1 VSYFDGW
8 YNVAFEF
15 IKYKNESWN
24 SWPRNCWRRRCKCA
38 TKKQKSIKRRTG
50 EEIEL
55 VIAGVRDITKKRIC
69 DTKKI
74 KLTENPFEVVNH
86 PDIDVVLELIGGF
99 GLAKELVETAINNGK
114 HIITANKALIGNHG
128 NELIKL
134 ANKKNVRFL
143 FEASVAGGIPII
155 KALEQG
161 LSANN
166 IESVA
171 GIINGT
177 GNFILTDMKEK
188 GRDFNDVLKE
198 AQALGY
204 AEEDPTFDI
213 EGIDAAHKLSILAA
227 IAFGTEI
234 QFDKIYTKG
243 ISEITTE
250 DILHATELG
259 YTIKHLGIAKRA
271 ENGIELRVHP
281 TLVSNNKLIAQ
292 VDGVMNAVMVKSD
305 ALGTSLYY
313 GAGAGDEATA
323 SAVIADLND
332 IINNQTSNHTLG
344 WKSQQKIKVVDN
356 NSIHSEFFLR
366 LLVTDVKGVLARVT
380 GIFNDHNVSIEAL
393 IQKQVDENNN
403 AHIAITTDRIS
414 TKTVMSI
421 KEKIEASEFNQAD
434 VQIIHIE
441 LLD

>member
-1 VSYFDGW
+1 MKVGILGLGTVGGGVV
-8 YNVAFEF
+8 NVLQ
-15 IKYKNESWN
+15 KNS
-24 SWPRNCWRRRCKCA
+24 
-38 TKKQKSIKRRTG
+38 KSIKRRTG
-50 EEIEL
+50 VEIEL
-55 VIAGVRDITKKRIC
+55 VIAGVRDISKKRIC

-74 KLTENPFEVVNH
+74 QLTEDPFEVVNH

-99 GLAKELVETAINNGK
+99 GLAKELVEQAINNGK

-134 ANKKNVRFL
+134 ANKKKVRFL

-234 QFDKIYTKG
+234 QFDKIFTEG
-243 ISEITTE
+243 ISNISTE

-281 TLVSNNKLIAQ
+281 TLVPNNKLIAQ

-313 GAGAGDEATA
+313 GPGAGDEATA

-366 LLVTDVKGVLARVT
+366 LLVTDVKGVLAKVT

-403 AHIAITTDRIS
+403 AHIAITTDKVS

-421 KEKIEASEFNQAD
+421 KKKIEASEFNQAD

>member
-1 VSYFDGW
+1 MKVGILGLGTVGGGVV
-8 YNVAFEF
+8 NVLQ
-15 IKYKNESWN
+15 KNSE
-24 SWPRNCWRRRCKCA
+24 
-38 TKKQKSIKRRTG
+38 SIKRRTG
-50 EEIEL
+50 VEIEL

-69 DTKKI
+69 NTKKI
-74 KLTENPFEVVNH
+74 QLTEDPFEVVNH
-86 PDIDVVLELIGGF
+86 PEIDVVLELIGGF
-99 GLAKELVETAINNGK
+99 GLAKELVEKAINNGK

-134 ANKKNVRFL
+134 ANKKKVRFL

-243 ISEITTE
+243 ISNISTE

-281 TLVSNNKLIAQ
+281 TLVPNNKLIAQ

-313 GAGAGDEATA
+313 GPGAGDEATA

-366 LLVTDVKGVLARVT
+366 LLVTDVKGVLAKVT

-403 AHIAITTDRIS
+403 AHIAITTDKVS

-421 KEKIEASEFNQAD
+421 KDKIEASEFNQAD

>member
-1 VSYFDGW
+1 MKVGILGLGTVGGGVV
-8 YNVAFEF
+8 NVLQ
-15 IKYKNESWN
+15 KNS
-24 SWPRNCWRRRCKCA
+24 A
-38 TKKQKSIKRRTG
+38 SIKRRTG
-50 EEIEL
+50 VEIDL
-55 VIAGVRDITKKRIC
+55 VIAGVRDLTKKRIC
-69 DTKKI
+69 DTSNI
-74 KLTENPFEVVNH
+74 KLTEDPFEVVNH

-134 ANKKNVRFL
+134 AKKKKVRFL

-188 GRDFNDVLKE
+188 GRDFDDVLKE

-204 AEEDPTFDI
+204 AEEDPTLDI
-213 EGIDAAHKLSILAA
+213 EGIDAAHKLSIHAA

-243 ISEITTE
+243 ISQITTE
-250 DILHATELG
+250 DILHANELG
-259 YTIKHLGIAKRA
+259 FTIKHLGIAKRT

-281 TLVSNNKLIAQ
+281 TLVSNNQLIAQ
-292 VDGVMNAVMVKSD
+292 VNGVMNAVMVKSD

-313 GAGAGDEATA
+313 GPGAGDEATA

-344 WKSQQKIKVVDN
+344 WKSQQKIEVVDN
-356 NSIHSEFFLR
+356 DSIHSEFFLR
-366 LLVTDVKGVLARVT
+366 LLVTDVKGVLAKVT

-403 AHIAITTDRIS
+403 AHIAITTDKVS
-414 TKTVMSI
+414 TKAVMSI

-441 LLD
+441 LLN

>member
-1 VSYFDGW
+1 MKVGILGLGTVGGGVV
-8 YNVAFEF
+8 NVLQ
-15 IKYKNESWN
+15 KNS
-24 SWPRNCWRRRCKCA
+24 
-38 TKKQKSIKRRTG
+38 KSIKRRTG
-50 EEIEL
+50 VEIEL
-55 VIAGVRDITKKRIC
+55 VIAGVRDISKKRIC

-74 KLTENPFEVVNH
+74 HLTEDPFEVVNH

-99 GLAKELVETAINNGK
+99 GLAKELVEKAINNGK

-134 ANKKNVRFL
+134 ANKKKVRFL

-166 IESVA
+166 VESVA

-243 ISEITTE
+243 ISNISTE

-281 TLVSNNKLIAQ
+281 TLVPNNKLIAQ

-313 GAGAGDEATA
+313 GPGAGDEATA

-366 LLVTDVKGVLARVT
+366 LLVTDVKGVLAKVT

-403 AHIAITTDRIS
+403 AHIAITCLLYTSPSPRDRG
-414 TKTVMSI
+414 
-421 KEKIEASEFNQAD
+421 
-434 VQIIHIE
+434 
-441 LLD
+441 

>member
-1 VSYFDGW
+1 MKVGILGLGTVGGGVV
-8 YNVAFEF
+8 NVLQ
-15 IKYKNESWN
+15 KNS
-24 SWPRNCWRRRCKCA
+24 
-38 TKKQKSIKRRTG
+38 KSIKRRTG
-50 EEIEL
+50 VEIEL
-55 VIAGVRDITKKRIC
+55 VIAGVRDISKKRIC

-74 KLTENPFEVVNH
+74 QLTEDPFEVVNH

-99 GLAKELVETAINNGK
+99 GLAKELVEQAINNGK

-134 ANKKNVRFL
+134 ANKKKVRFL

-243 ISEITTE
+243 ISNISTE

-281 TLVSNNKLIAQ
+281 TLVPNNKLIAQ

-313 GAGAGDEATA
+313 GPGAGDEATA

-366 LLVTDVKGVLARVT
+366 LLVTDVKGVLAKVT

-403 AHIAITTDRIS
+403 AHIAITTDKVS

-421 KEKIEASEFNQAD
+421 KDKIEASEFNQAD

>member
-1 VSYFDGW
+1 MKVGILGLGTVGGGVV
-8 YNVAFEF
+8 NVLQ
-15 IKYKNESWN
+15 KNS
-24 SWPRNCWRRRCKCA
+24 
-38 TKKQKSIKRRTG
+38 KSIKRRTG
-50 EEIEL
+50 VEIEL
-55 VIAGVRDITKKRIC
+55 VIAGVRDISKKRIC

-74 KLTENPFEVVNH
+74 HLTEDPFEVVNH

-99 GLAKELVETAINNGK
+99 GLAKELVEKAINNGK

-134 ANKKNVRFL
+134 ANKKKVRFL

-166 IESVA
+166 VESVA

-243 ISEITTE
+243 ISSISTE

-281 TLVSNNKLIAQ
+281 TLVPNNKLIAQ

-313 GAGAGDEATA
+313 GPGAGDEATA

-366 LLVTDVKGVLARVT
+366 LLVTDVKGVLAKVT

-403 AHIAITTDRIS
+403 AHIAITTDKVS

-421 KEKIEASEFNQAD
+421 KDKIEASEFNQAD

>member
-1 VSYFDGW
+1 MKVGILGLGTVGGGVV
-8 YNVAFEF
+8 NVLQ
-15 IKYKNESWN
+15 KNS
-24 SWPRNCWRRRCKCA
+24 A
-38 TKKQKSIKRRTG
+38 SIERRTG
-50 EEIEL
+50 GQIEL
-55 VIAGVRDITKKRIC
+55 VIAGVRDVTKKRIC
-69 DTKKI
+69 DTSNI
-74 KLTENPFEVVNH
+74 KLTEDPFEVVNH

-128 NELIKL
+128 NELMKL
-134 ANKKNVRFL
+134 ANKKQVRFL

-155 KALEQG
+155 KALGQG

-188 GRDFNDVLKE
+188 GRDFDDVLKE

-234 QFDKIYTKG
+234 QFSKVYTQG
-243 ISEITTE
+243 ISKITTE

-259 YTIKHLGIAKRA
+259 YTIKHLGIAKRV
-271 ENGIELRVHP
+271 EDGIELRVHP
-281 TLVSNNKLIAQ
+281 TLVSNSQLIAQ

-332 IINNQTSNHTLG
+332 IINNQTSNHILG
-344 WKSQQKIKVVDN
+344 WKSQQKLAVIDN
-356 NSIHSEFFLR
+356 NEIHSEFFLR
-366 LLVTDVKGVLARVT
+366 LLVSDIKGVLAKVT

-393 IQKQVDENNN
+393 IQKQVDENKN
-403 AHIAITTDRIS
+403 AHIAITTDRVS

-421 KEKIEASEFNQAD
+421 KKAIEASDFNQAE

>member
-1 VSYFDGW
+1 MKVGILGLGTVGGGVV
-8 YNVAFEF
+8 NVLQ
-15 IKYKNESWN
+15 KNS
-24 SWPRNCWRRRCKCA
+24 
-38 TKKQKSIKRRTG
+38 KSIKRRTG
-50 EEIEL
+50 VEIEL
-55 VIAGVRDITKKRIC
+55 VIAGVRDISKKRIC

-74 KLTENPFEVVNH
+74 HLTEDPFEVVNH

-99 GLAKELVETAINNGK
+99 GLAKELVEKAINNGK

-134 ANKKNVRFL
+134 ANKKKVRFL

-166 IESVA
+166 VESVA

-243 ISEITTE
+243 ISNISTE

-281 TLVSNNKLIAQ
+281 TLVPNNKLIAQ

-313 GAGAGDEATA
+313 GPGAGDEATA

-366 LLVTDVKGVLARVT
+366 LLVSDVKGVLAKVT

-393 IQKQVDENNN
+393 IQKQVDEINN
-403 AHIAITTDRIS
+403 AHIAITTDKVS

-421 KEKIEASEFNQAD
+421 KDKIVVSEFNQAD

>member
-1 VSYFDGW
+1 MKVGILGLGTVGGGVV
-8 YNVAFEF
+8 NVLQ
-15 IKYKNESWN
+15 KNS
-24 SWPRNCWRRRCKCA
+24 
-38 TKKQKSIKRRTG
+38 KSIKRRTG
-50 EEIEL
+50 VEIEL
-55 VIAGVRDITKKRIC
+55 VIAGVRDISKKRIC

-74 KLTENPFEVVNH
+74 HLTEDPFEVVNH

-99 GLAKELVETAINNGK
+99 GLAKELVEKAINNGK

-134 ANKKNVRFL
+134 ANKKKVRFL

-166 IESVA
+166 VESVA

-213 EGIDAAHKLSILAA
+213 EGVDAAHKLSILAA

-243 ISEITTE
+243 ISNISTE

-281 TLVSNNKLIAQ
+281 TLVPNNKLIAQ

-313 GAGAGDEATA
+313 GPGAGDEATA

-366 LLVTDVKGVLARVT
+366 LLVTDVKGVLAKVT

-403 AHIAITTDRIS
+403 AHIAITTDKVS

-421 KEKIEASEFNQAD
+421 KDKIEASEFNQAD

>member
-1 VSYFDGW
+1 MKVGILGLGTVGGGVV
-8 YNVAFEF
+8 NVLQ
-15 IKYKNESWN
+15 KNSE
-24 SWPRNCWRRRCKCA
+24 
-38 TKKQKSIKRRTG
+38 SIKRRTG
-50 EEIEL
+50 VEIDL

-74 KLTENPFEVVNH
+74 QLTEDPFEVVNH
-86 PDIDVVLELIGGF
+86 PEIDVVLELIGGF
-99 GLAKELVETAINNGK
+99 GLAKELVEKAINNGK

-134 ANKKNVRFL
+134 ANKKKVRFL

-243 ISEITTE
+243 ISEISTE

-259 YTIKHLGIAKRA
+259 YTIKHLGIAKRGK
-271 ENGIELRVHP
+271 NGIELRVHP
-281 TLVSNNKLIAQ
+281 TLVPNNKLIAQ

-313 GAGAGDEATA
+313 GPGAGDEATA

-366 LLVTDVKGVLARVT
+366 LLVTDVKGVLAKVT

-403 AHIAITTDRIS
+403 AHIAITTDKVS

-421 KEKIEASEFNQAD
+421 KKKIEASEFNQAD

>member
-1 VSYFDGW
+1 MKVGILGLGTVGGGVV
-8 YNVAFEF
+8 NVLQ
-15 IKYKNESWN
+15 KNS
-24 SWPRNCWRRRCKCA
+24 A
-38 TKKQKSIKRRTG
+38 SIERRTG
-50 EEIEL
+50 VKIE
-55 VIAGVRDITKKRIC
+55 VILAGVRDVTQKRIC
-69 DTKKI
+69 DTSNI
-74 KLTENPFEVVNH
+74 KLTEDPFEVVNH
-86 PDIDVVLELIGGF
+86 PDIDVVLELIGGT
-99 GLAKELVETAINNGK
+99 GVTLELVETAINNGK
-114 HIITANKALIGNHG
+114 HVITANKALIANHG

-134 ANKKNVRFL
+134 ANKKQVRLL

-155 KALEQG
+155 KSLSQG

-166 IESVA
+166 IESLA

-188 GRDFNDVLKE
+188 GRDFDDVLKE

-227 IAFGTEI
+227 IAFGTEL
-234 QFDKIYTKG
+234 QFNQVYTKG
-243 ISEITTE
+243 ISGITTE
-250 DILHATELG
+250 DIIHANELG
-259 YTIKHLGIAKRA
+259 YTIKHLGIAKRTG
-271 ENGIELRVHP
+271 NGIELRVHP
-281 TLVSNNKLIAQ
+281 TLVSNKQLIAQ
-292 VDGVMNAVMVKSD
+292 VDGVMNAVMVKSN

-332 IINNQTSNHTLG
+332 IINNQTSNHILG
-344 WKSQQKIKVVDN
+344 WKSQQKLAVIDN
-356 NSIHSEFFLR
+356 DEIHSEFFLR
-366 LLVTDVKGVLARVT
+366 LLVSDIKGVLAKVT

-393 IQKQVDENNN
+393 IQKQVDENKN
-403 AHIAITTDRIS
+403 AHIAITTDKVS
-414 TKTVMSI
+414 TKAIMSI
-421 KEKIEASEFNQAD
+421 KAAIEASDFNQSE

>member
-1 VSYFDGW
+1 MKVGILGLGTVGGGVV
-8 YNVAFEF
+8 NVLQ
-15 IKYKNESWN
+15 KNS
-24 SWPRNCWRRRCKCA
+24 
-38 TKKQKSIKRRTG
+38 KSIKRRTG
-50 EEIEL
+50 VEIEL
-55 VIAGVRDITKKRIC
+55 VIAGVRDISKKRIC

-74 KLTENPFEVVNH
+74 QLTEDPFEVVNH
-86 PDIDVVLELIGGF
+86 PDIDMVLELIGGF
-99 GLAKELVETAINNGK
+99 GLAKELVEQAINNGK

-134 ANKKNVRFL
+134 ANKKKVRFL

-243 ISEITTE
+243 ISNISTE

-281 TLVSNNKLIAQ
+281 TLVPNNKLIAQ

-313 GAGAGDEATA
+313 GPGAGDEATA

-366 LLVTDVKGVLARVT
+366 LLVTDVKGVLAKVT

-403 AHIAITTDRIS
+403 AHIAITTDKVS

-421 KEKIEASEFNQAD
+421 KKKIEASEFNQAD

>member
-1 VSYFDGW
+1 MKVGILGLGTVGGGVI
-8 YNVAFEF
+8 NVLQ
-15 IKYKNESWN
+15 KNS
-24 SWPRNCWRRRCKCA
+24 A
-38 TKKQKSIKRRTG
+38 SIERRTG
-50 EEIEL
+50 VQIEL
-55 VIAGVRDITKKRIC
+55 VIAGVRDVTKKRIC
-69 DTKKI
+69 DTSKI
-74 KLTENPFEVVNH
+74 KLTEDPFEVVNH
-86 PDIDVVLELIGGF
+86 PDIEVVLELIGGF

-128 NELIKL
+128 NELMKL
-134 ANKKNVRFL
+134 ANKKKVRFL

-155 KALEQG
+155 KALGQG

-188 GRDFNDVLKE
+188 GRDFDDVLKE

-234 QFDKIYTKG
+234 QFSKVYTQG
-243 ISEITTE
+243 ISKITTE

-259 YTIKHLGIAKRA
+259 YTIKHLGIAKRV
-271 ENGIELRVHP
+271 EDGIELRVHP
-281 TLVSNNKLIAQ
+281 TLVSNSQLIAQ

-332 IINNQTSNHTLG
+332 IINNQTSNHILG
-344 WKSQQKIKVVDN
+344 WKSQQKLAVIDN
-356 NSIHSEFFLR
+356 DEIHSEFFLR
-366 LLVTDVKGVLARVT
+366 LLVSDIKGVLAKVT

-393 IQKQVDENNN
+393 IQKQVDENKN
-403 AHIAITTDRIS
+403 AHIAITTDRVG

-421 KEKIEASEFNQAD
+421 KKAIEASDFNQAE

>member
-1 VSYFDGW
+1 MKVGILGLGTVGGGVV
-8 YNVAFEF
+8 NVLQ
-15 IKYKNESWN
+15 KNS
-24 SWPRNCWRRRCKCA
+24 
-38 TKKQKSIKRRTG
+38 KSIKRRTG
-50 EEIEL
+50 VEIEL
-55 VIAGVRDITKKRIC
+55 VIAGVRDISKKRIC

-74 KLTENPFEVVNH
+74 HLTEDPFEVVNH

-99 GLAKELVETAINNGK
+99 GLAKELVEKAINNGK

-134 ANKKNVRFL
+134 ANKKKVRFL

-166 IESVA
+166 VESVA

-204 AEEDPTFDI
+204 SEEDPTFDI
-213 EGIDAAHKLSILAA
+213 EVIDSAHKLSILAA

-243 ISEITTE
+243 ISNISTE

-281 TLVSNNKLIAQ
+281 TLVPNNKLIAQ

-313 GAGAGDEATA
+313 GPGAGDEATA

-366 LLVTDVKGVLARVT
+366 LLVTDVKGVLAKVT

-403 AHIAITTDRIS
+403 ANIAITTDKVS

-421 KEKIEASEFNQAD
+421 KDKIEASEFNQAD
-434 VQIIHIE
+434 VKIIHIE

>member
-1 VSYFDGW
+1 MKVGILGLGTVGGGVV
-8 YNVAFEF
+8 NVLQ
-15 IKYKNESWN
+15 KNS
-24 SWPRNCWRRRCKCA
+24 
-38 TKKQKSIKRRTG
+38 KSIKRRTG
-50 EEIEL
+50 VEIEL
-55 VIAGVRDITKKRIC
+55 VIAGVRDISKKRIC

-74 KLTENPFEVVNH
+74 HLTEDPFEVVNH

-99 GLAKELVETAINNGK
+99 GLAKELVEKAINNGK

-134 ANKKNVRFL
+134 ANKKKVRFL

-166 IESVA
+166 VESVA

-213 EGIDAAHKLSILAA
+213 EGIDAANKLSILAA

-243 ISEITTE
+243 ISNISTE

-281 TLVSNNKLIAQ
+281 TLVPNNKLIAQ

-313 GAGAGDEATA
+313 GPGAGDEATA

-366 LLVTDVKGVLARVT
+366 LLVTDVKGVLAKVT

-403 AHIAITTDRIS
+403 AHIAITTDKVS

-421 KEKIEASEFNQAD
+421 KDKIEASEFNQAD

>member
-1 VSYFDGW
+1 MKVGILGLGTVGGGVV
-8 YNVAFEF
+8 NVLQ
-15 IKYKNESWN
+15 KNS
-24 SWPRNCWRRRCKCA
+24 
-38 TKKQKSIKRRTG
+38 KSIKRRTG
-50 EEIEL
+50 VEIEL
-55 VIAGVRDITKKRIC
+55 VIAGVRDLTKKRIC
-69 DTKKI
+69 DTSKI
-74 KLTENPFEVVNH
+74 KLTEDPFEVVNH

-99 GLAKELVETAINNGK
+99 VLAKELVETAINNGK

-134 ANKKNVRFL
+134 ANKKKVRFL

-188 GRDFNDVLKE
+188 GRDFDDVLKE

-234 QFDKIYTKG
+234 QFEKIYTKG
-243 ISEITTE
+243 ISKITTE
-250 DILHATELG
+250 DILHANELG

-271 ENGIELRVHP
+271 DNGIELRVHP
-281 TLVSNNKLIAQ
+281 TLVSNNQLIAQ

-332 IINNQTSNHTLG
+332 IINHQTSNHTLG
-344 WKSQQKIKVVDN
+344 WKSQQKIAVVDN
-356 NSIHSEFFLR
+356 DSIYSEFFLR
-366 LLVTDVKGVLARVT
+366 LLVTDVKGVLAKVT